1 MSFNPL
7 SAEDHAAVL
16 EDITIRFDRRA
27 TMEALKAK
35 MAELISIPVDQF
47 KVITCRGGG
56 CLVLVRAHCI

>member
-47 KVITCRGGG
+47 KVTT
-56 CLVLVRAHCI
+56 

>member
-35 MAELISIPVDQF
+35 MAELRAFWMPQMAPDRRLSMAL
-47 KVITCRGGG
+47 
-56 CLVLVRAHCI
+56 CLCKDMCG